1 MSRTVLDHV
10 RPGAENSDL
19 YTRATERSDAQRS
32 LRSHAQ
38 MRGDVSGSERRRTEK
53 CRALEG
59 KQLYKGASLPL
70 ATLVV
75 VLRIC
80 GSCQARYS
88 GFQTNTDVWDFT

>member
-38 MRGDVSGSERRRTEK
+38 KISQDQKEGGLRNAGPL
-53 CRALEG
+53 RA
-59 KQLYKGASLPL
+59 KSFTKGPAS
-70 ATLVV
+70 
-75 VLRIC
+75 R
-80 GSCQARYS
+80 
-88 GFQTNTDVWDFT
+88 